1 MTVEALTSAFSSC
14 IQYVREVFRLLGDGM
29 AYENLGEDILHHAI
43 LWIRFVVERC
53 EGGRGTNTRWAI
65 NRDQCRQMP

>member
-1 MTVEALTSAFSSC
+1 MVIVHSLLCNSLT
-14 IQYVREVFRLLGDGM
+14 QYVREVFRLLGDGM

-53 EGGRGTNTRWAI
+53 EGGRGIHTG
-65 NRDQCRQMP
+65 